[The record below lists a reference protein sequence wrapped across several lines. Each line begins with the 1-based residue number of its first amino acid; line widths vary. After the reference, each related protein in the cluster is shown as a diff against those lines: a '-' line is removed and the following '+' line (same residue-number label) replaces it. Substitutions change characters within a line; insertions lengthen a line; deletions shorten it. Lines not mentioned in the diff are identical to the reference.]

1 MSDTPISDTIFKPI
15 IFFPAMIAA
24 ITFGTYDAFTPD
36 LSTEGSDNQ
45 AQVITQFEQNL
56 EQLTERHNQN
66 EAISGSLYSNAAQN
80 LLNPNAE
87 TEQPV
92 KDATL
97 YGDINTWLSAL
108 ILTSDISEENKDD
121 LLDEFSDNI
130 KDYTEYGF
138 TPEIA
143 YLDECRMQQSENS
156 VIAASQDAS
165 KAKLLANKVSS
176 CSTQMIY
183 QELDKH
189 DASSI
194 EDVVVPAATVGT
206 IVMLILAAMMGEN
219 VANMSRNTERNI
231 RNGARNLARRRREY
245 KDNNNFNH

>member
-1 MSDTPISDTIFKPI
+1 MSDTPISNTIFKPI

-24 ITFGTYDAFTPD
+24 LTFGTYDAFTPD

-45 AQVITQFEQNL
+45 AQVIEQFEQNL

-80 LLNPNAE
+80 LLNPSTE

-92 KDATL
+92 KDTAL

-138 TPEIA
+138 TAEVA
-143 YLDECRMQQSENS
+143 YLDECRMQQSERN
-156 VIAASQDAS
+156 ILAATQDAG

-176 CSTQMIY
+176 CSTQMIS

-189 DASSI
+189 DAESI
-194 EDVVVPAATVGT
+194 EDVVIPAATIGT
-206 IVMLILAAMMGEN
+206 IALLLLASMLGEG